1 MLNDLIKKNRSYRR
15 FFEDVKIDID
25 TLKQFVN
32 NARLCA
38 SGANR
43 QPLKYILSNSSEKN
57 KAIFKTLG
65 WAGYLKDWDG
75 PCDGERPS
83 AYIVIINDTSINKTQ
98 SLDIG
103 IAAQSILLGAVEKG
117 FGGCML
123 GNVNREELSKELNL
137 KENYEI
143 ALVVALGKP
152 KEEVVIENM
161 KNNDVKYWRDEK
173 GVHHVPKRAIE
184 DIIL

>member
-15 FFEDVKIDID
+15 FFEDVKIDVD

-32 NARLCA
+32 NARLSA
-38 SGANR
+38 SGANL
-43 QPLKYILSNSSEKN
+43 QPLKYILSNSTEKN
-57 KAIFKTLG
+57 EAIFKTLG

-75 PCDGERPS
+75 PCEGEKPC

-161 KNNDVKYWRDEK
+161 KDNNVKYWRDEK
-173 GVHHVPKRAIE
+173 GVHHVPKRDIE